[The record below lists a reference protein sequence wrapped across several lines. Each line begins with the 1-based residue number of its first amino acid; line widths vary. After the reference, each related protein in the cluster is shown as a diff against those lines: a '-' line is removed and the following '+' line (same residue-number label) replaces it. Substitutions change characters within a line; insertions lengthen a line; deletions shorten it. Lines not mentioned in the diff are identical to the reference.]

1 MGWPQ
6 LIFGALLVVT
16 LLALSIVYFQRQ
28 RRALREL
35 REAPDLPPDERDFRR
50 SQARRRLI
58 SSTLMLLLAAML
70 LALLVFFENPA
81 QRLADERAA
90 RPDAPAFTAAQR
102 LFVQTYGMLV
112 IVLLLV
118 LLALMVLAA
127 LDFWATRDY
136 ARREQRKI
144 RDERRAMI
152 EDELA
157 RLRGQ
162 RNGHS

>member
-1 MGWPQ
+1 VGWPQ
-6 LIFGALLVVT
+6 LIFGAVLVVA
-16 LLALSIVYFQRQ
+16 LLGLSIVYFLRQ

-35 REAPDLPPDERDFRR
+35 RQTPDLPPDERDFRR
-50 SQARRRLI
+50 GQARRRLV

-70 LALLVFFENPA
+70 LVLLVFFENPA
-81 QRLADERAA
+81 QRLADERAGQ
-90 RPDAPAFTAAQR
+90 PDATPLTAAQR
-102 LFVQTYGMLV
+102 LFVQSYGGLV

-136 ARREQRKI
+136 ARREQRKL

-152 EDELA
+152 QDELA
-157 RLRGQ
+157 RLRQQ
-162 RNGHS
+162 RNGHA